1 MVAGEALIYG
11 HVSCAMP
18 VTFMVLIVIF
28 ESGMFGSMGAVASIM
43 TIPVKPEHRA
53 RPFMSTLTPAGTG
66 CAENGFP
73 IDHRTGV
80 AAVMGSILKFPMAVN
95 CTMPP
100 EAMASADMGV
110 TVMLCIWRD
119 IIIMEL
125 PPQETTIRRAAAIA
139 GKNNALWVADLRTNG
154 PLMNA
159 LRIVR
164 IDTSKSTA
172 EKGKR

>member
-1 MVAGEALIYG
+1 
-11 HVSCAMP
+11 MP
-18 VTFMVLIVIF
+18 VTFIVLMVIF

-43 TIPVKPEHRA
+43 TVPVKPEHRA
-53 RPFMSTLTPAGTG
+53 RPFISTLTPAGTG

-95 CTMPP
+95 CTIPP

-119 IIIMEL
+119 IVIMEL
-125 PPQETTIRRAAAIA
+125 PPQETTIKRTAAIVA
-139 GKNNALWVADLRTNG
+139 KNRALWVADLRTDD
-154 PLMNA
+154 PLMDA
-159 LRIVR
+159 LGVEDMR

-172 EKGKR
+172 EKGKK